1 MIDLRGGSYNIGSC
15 SVNSAKIFHI
25 FSSSYQLED
34 IQRNIPIKKWYPCQ
48 DSTGKTLSVVFC
60 TQVSLN
66 NCRQISKWI
75 YSFKKLFKILKRAN
89 LICSLAMW
97 SSRQID
103 NFSEYCQIVRYILV
117 IQVFWCM
124 ILCLFFLLNRVFKKK
139 RWEYFSLIRN
149 FQCWI
154 INNIFQDYWFA
165 LTPCYFHYKNLSCNG

>member
-1 MIDLRGGSYNIGSC
+1 MSGNWSLLGHVYINEEQLIDLRGGSYNIGSC

-75 YSFKKLFKILKRAN
+75 YSFKNLFKILKRAN
-89 LICSLAMW
+89 LFAVQQCGTQDRLIIFKILSNY
-97 SSRQID
+97 Q
-103 NFSEYCQIVRYILV
+103 ILV
-117 IQVFWCM
+117 IQVFWCT
-124 ILCLFFLLNRVFKKK
+124 ILCLLFLLNRVFLKKV
-139 RWEYFSLIRN
+139 E
-149 FQCWI
+149 
-154 INNIFQDYWFA
+154 NISHW
-165 LTPCYFHYKNLSCNG
+165 

>member
-1 MIDLRGGSYNIGSC
+1 MSGNWSLLGHVYINEAQLIDLWGGSYNIGSC

-60 TQVSLN
+60 IQVSLN

-75 YSFKKLFKILKRAN
+75 YSFKNLFKILKRAN

-103 NFSEYCQIVRYILV
+103 NFSEYCQIVRYWSV
-117 IQVFWCM
+117 KYSGAWFCAY
-124 ILCLFFLLNRVFKKK
+124 
-139 RWEYFSLIRN
+139 YFR
-149 FQCWI
+149 
-154 INNIFQDYWFA
+154 
-165 LTPCYFHYKNLSCNG
+165 

>member
-1 MIDLRGGSYNIGSC
+1 MSGNWSLLGHVYINEAQLIDLRGGSYNVGSC

-75 YSFKKLFKILKRAN
+75 YSFKNLFKILKRAN

-103 NFSEYCQIVRYILV
+103 NFLEYCQIVRY
-117 IQVFWCM
+117 WS
-124 ILCLFFLLNRVFKKK
+124 FKYSGA
-139 RWEYFSLIRN
+139 RFCAYYFR
-149 FQCWI
+149 
-154 INNIFQDYWFA
+154 
-165 LTPCYFHYKNLSCNG
+165 

>member
-1 MIDLRGGSYNIGSC
+1 MSGNWSLLGHVYINEAQLIDLRGGSYNIGSC

-75 YSFKKLFKILKRAN
+75 YSFKNLFKILKRAN

-103 NFSEYCQIVRYILV
+103 NFLEYCQIVRYWS
-117 IQVFWCM
+117 F
-124 ILCLFFLLNRVFKKK
+124 
-139 RWEYFSLIRN
+139 EYSGA
-149 FQCWI
+149 
-154 INNIFQDYWFA
+154 WFCA
-165 LTPCYFHYKNLSCNG
+165 YYFC

>member
-1 MIDLRGGSYNIGSC
+1 MSGNWSLLGHVYINEAQLIDLRGGSYNVGSC

-97 SSRQID
+97 SSSQID
-103 NFSEYCQIVRYILV
+103 NFLEYCQIVRY
-117 IQVFWCM
+117 WS
-124 ILCLFFLLNRVFKKK
+124 FKYSGA
-139 RWEYFSLIRN
+139 RFCAYYF
-149 FQCWI
+149 C
-154 INNIFQDYWFA
+154 
-165 LTPCYFHYKNLSCNG
+165 

>member
-1 MIDLRGGSYNIGSC
+1 MSGNWSLLGHVYINEAQLIDLRGGSYNIGSC

-34 IQRNIPIKKWYPCQ
+34 IQGNIPIKKWYPCQ

-75 YSFKKLFKILKRAN
+75 YSFKNLFKILKRAN

-103 NFSEYCQIVRYILV
+103 NFLEYCQIVRY
-117 IQVFWCM
+117 WS
-124 ILCLFFLLNRVFKKK
+124 FKYSGAQFCAY
-139 RWEYFSLIRN
+139 YF
-149 FQCWI
+149 C
-154 INNIFQDYWFA
+154 
-165 LTPCYFHYKNLSCNG
+165 

>member
-1 MIDLRGGSYNIGSC
+1 MSGNWSLLGHVYINEAQLIDLWGGSYNIGSC

-75 YSFKKLFKILKRAN
+75 YSFKNLFKILKRAN

-103 NFSEYCQIVRYILV
+103 NFLEYCQIVRY
-117 IQVFWCM
+117 WS
-124 ILCLFFLLNRVFKKK
+124 FKYSGA
-139 RWEYFSLIRN
+139 RFCANYF
-149 FQCWI
+149 C
-154 INNIFQDYWFA
+154 
-165 LTPCYFHYKNLSCNG
+165 

>member
-1 MIDLRGGSYNIGSC
+1 MSGNWSLLGHVYINEAQLIDLRGDLAYTVSSC

-75 YSFKKLFKILKRAN
+75 YSFKNLFKILKRAN

-103 NFSEYCQIVRYILV
+103 NFLEYCQIVRY
-117 IQVFWCM
+117 WS
-124 ILCLFFLLNRVFKKK
+124 FKHSGA
-139 RWEYFSLIRN
+139 WFCAYYF
-149 FQCWI
+149 C
-154 INNIFQDYWFA
+154 
-165 LTPCYFHYKNLSCNG
+165 